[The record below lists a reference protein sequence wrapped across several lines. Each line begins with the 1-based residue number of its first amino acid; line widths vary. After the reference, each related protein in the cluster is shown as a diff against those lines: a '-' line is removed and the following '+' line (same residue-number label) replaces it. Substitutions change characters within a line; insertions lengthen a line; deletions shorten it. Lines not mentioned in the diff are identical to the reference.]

1 MEETYFCWT
10 TLITSAPR
18 IINVISHLDTEQ
30 VEPDIR
36 IPYKQDVGFLAD
48 FLASAFSRKFNTRN
62 LAIANRSRVSCIH
75 NTSITYEW

>member
-36 IPYKQDVGFLAD
+36 ILTNKMLVFWQIFLLQH
-48 FLASAFSRKFNTRN
+48 FHEN
-62 LAIANRSRVSCIH
+62 L
-75 NTSITYEW
+75 TQET